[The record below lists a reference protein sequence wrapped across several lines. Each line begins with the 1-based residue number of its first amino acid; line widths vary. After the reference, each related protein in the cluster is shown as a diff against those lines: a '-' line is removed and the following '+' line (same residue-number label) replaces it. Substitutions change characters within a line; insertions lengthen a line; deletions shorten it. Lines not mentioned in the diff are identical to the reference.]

1 MKRVTYDDATYLIA
15 ADAAE
20 ALSEYARVLAHA
32 GSADAVTLRCLSSD
46 GDAVQATFLLHAHT
60 PLLVE
65 PTSCE
70 LDAPDNG
77 DAIGELRDRID
88 RMQHPASRGNEQP

>member
-15 ADAAE
+15 TDAAE

-70 LDAPDNG
+70 LDAPDNA

-88 RMQHPASRGNEQP
+88 RMRHPASRGNEQP